1 MLDIKTS
8 GTDWRCDHNA
18 SDTILKILDG
28 KFTILLILTSMEDK
42 CLIAD
47 LIKLFEKLISFN
59 LLVHEDK
66 DTSLVIMHSNEFH
79 EAEEFIIRVGNHF
92 DELLDVRASLSTVT
106 YNYLDRRMKDLF
118 SKVFDLLRE
127 GGWEHHTLL
136 IRSHVLQDSTDL
148 WLKSHIKHSIGL
160 IKYDIAAPL

>member
-1 MLDIKTS
+1 
-8 GTDWRCDHNA
+8 
-18 SDTILKILDG
+18 
-28 KFTILLILTSMEDK
+28 MEDK

-106 YNYLDRRMKDLF
+106 YNYLDR
-118 SKVFDLLRE
+118 
-127 GGWEHHTLL
+127 
-136 IRSHVLQDSTDL
+136 
-148 WLKSHIKHSIGL
+148 
-160 IKYDIAAPL
+160 